1 MKLDLHVHSRYSP
14 DSKSPVEAILKQAQ
28 AAGLNGLAIT
38 DHNTNDAFFEAQE
51 IVEDAGLSLIIISGV
66 EVSAQEGHLIA
77 LGVETPPPAGMP
89 FNETADQV
97 RRDGGIVIAPHPF
110 KLFRNGVGS
119 LKGKRLDA
127 VEVFNSR
134 SLIGFANYFAARS
147 AARLSLGVTGG
158 SDAHRVDM
166 VGLAYTDVNVKGDA
180 SVYNILNAI
189 KAGRSQAKGQV
200 SPRFLVLTHPLRGL
214 AHSLGR

>member
-119 LKGKRLDA
+119 LKGRRLDA

-147 AARLSLGVTGG
+147 AA
-158 SDAHRVDM
+158 
-166 VGLAYTDVNVKGDA
+166 
-180 SVYNILNAI
+180 
-189 KAGRSQAKGQV
+189 
-200 SPRFLVLTHPLRGL
+200 
-214 AHSLGR
+214 